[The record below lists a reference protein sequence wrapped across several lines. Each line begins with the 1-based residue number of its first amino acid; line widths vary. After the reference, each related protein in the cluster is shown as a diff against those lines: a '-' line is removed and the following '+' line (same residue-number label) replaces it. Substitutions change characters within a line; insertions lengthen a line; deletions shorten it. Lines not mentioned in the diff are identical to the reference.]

1 MDPETEF
8 LASKQET
15 GNEWELFKE
24 NVRPLKRGRNVGLL
38 NQALK
43 SHSSDLQLKKS
54 LLDTRRKLIQAIDE
68 YEGDDPLLP
77 WIECIKWVQ
86 EAFPQ
91 GGDSSGLVLIYEQ
104 CVRAFWHSDLYKD
117 DPRFLK
123 VWLEY
128 AENCVDAEVIYSFLD
143 ANEIGKSQSAYYLA
157 YALHMESK
165 SKMKIA
171 NDTFNLGISRDAQPI
186 EKLKDAYRKFL
197 IRSIRKPKIVEDDC
211 GESDLPVRSFGTVLS
226 SADSRRRNMERSELA
241 SKQMKPDRTQKIPLS
256 IFKDKTNI
264 DTMPGHQA
272 GKAKRELNPW
282 STLGARGERNKENS
296 AVPTKWT
303 TYEIPQRPGTRT
315 GGVTASASIEVF
327 VDEECSKMVRAHDR
341 DGKSSTLKFRQGDSL
356 DIKKETDLLRENP
369 LRNFPL
375 RSLPRKLFIPP
386 AFSIKRVAGVD
397 SNRGE
402 FAGQGEATDSKSLKN
417 HLLFTYLHD

>member
-91 GGDSSGLVLIYEQ
+91 GGDSSGLILIYEQ
-104 CVRAFWHSDLYKD
+104 CVRVFWHSDLYKD

-171 NDTFNLGISRDAQPI
+171 NDTFNLGISRVAQPI

-197 IRSIRKPKIVEDDC
+197 IRSMRKPKIVEDDC

-241 SKQMKPDRTQKIPLS
+241 NKQMKPDRTQKIPLS

-272 GKAKRELNPW
+272 GKAKPELNPW

-369 LRNFPL
+369 LRNFPP
-375 RSLPRKLFIPP
+375 RSLP
-386 AFSIKRVAGVD
+386 RVAGVD
-397 SNRGE
+397 EVILQGKERPT
-402 FAGQGEATDSKSLKN
+402 GQQSP
-417 HLLFTYLHD
+417 

>member
-43 SHSSDLQLKKS
+43 SHSDYQLKRS
-54 LLDTRRKLIQAIDE
+54 LLDTRRKLVEAIDE

-91 GGDSSGLVLIYEQ
+91 GGGSSGLVLIYEQ
-104 CVRAFWHSDLYKD
+104 CVRAFWHSDRYKD
-117 DPRFLK
+117 DLRYLK

-143 ANEIGKSQSAYYLA
+143 ANEIGKSHSAYYLA
-157 YALHMESK
+157 YALHTESK

-171 NDTFNLGISRDAQPI
+171 NDIFNLGISRDAQPM

-197 IRSIRKPKIVEDDC
+197 IRSMRKPKVVEDDG
-211 GESDLPVRSFGTVLS
+211 GESHLPVRSFGTVLS
-226 SADSRRRNMERSELA
+226 SADNRRQNMERSELA
-241 SKQMKPDRTQKIPLS
+241 NKQMKPNRTQKTSLS
-256 IFKDKTNI
+256 IFKDTTNI
-264 DTMPGHQA
+264 DAMPGRQSV
-272 GKAKRELNPW
+272 KAKPELNPW
-282 STLGARGERNKENS
+282 STLGAREERNKENS

-303 TYEIPQRPGTRT
+303 TYKIPQRPGART

-327 VDEECSKMVRAHDR
+327 VDEECSKMVRAHDH
-341 DGKSSTLKFRQGDSL
+341 DGMSSTLRLRQGDGL
-356 DIKKETDLLRENP
+356 DTKKEIDLLRENP

-375 RSLPRKLFIPP
+375 RSLSR
-386 AFSIKRVAGVD
+386 
-397 SNRGE
+397 
-402 FAGQGEATDSKSLKN
+402 
-417 HLLFTYLHD
+417 

>member
-43 SHSSDLQLKKS
+43 SHSDYQLKRS
-54 LLDTRRKLIQAIDE
+54 LLDTRRKLVEAIDE

-91 GGDSSGLVLIYEQ
+91 GGDSSGLMLIYEQ
-104 CVRAFWHSDLYKD
+104 CVRAFWHSDRYKD
-117 DPRFLK
+117 DLRYLK

-143 ANEIGKSQSAYYLA
+143 ANEIGKSHSAYYLA
-157 YALHMESK
+157 YALHTESK

-171 NDTFNLGISRDAQPI
+171 NDIFNLGISRDAQPI
-186 EKLKDAYRKFL
+186 EILKDAYRKFL
-197 IRSIRKPKIVEDDC
+197 IRSMRKPKVVEDDG
-211 GESDLPVRSFGTVLS
+211 GESHLPVRSFGTVLS
-226 SADSRRRNMERSELA
+226 SADNRRQNMERSELA
-241 SKQMKPDRTQKIPLS
+241 NKQMKPDRTQKTPLS
-256 IFKDKTNI
+256 IFKDTTNI
-264 DTMPGHQA
+264 DAMPGRQSV
-272 GKAKRELNPW
+272 KAKPELNPW
-282 STLGARGERNKENS
+282 STLGAREERNKENS

-303 TYEIPQRPGTRT
+303 TYKIPQRPGARA

-327 VDEECSKMVRAHDR
+327 VDEECSEMVRAHDH
-341 DGKSSTLKFRQGDSL
+341 DGMSSTLKLRQGGGL

-375 RSLPRKLFIPP
+375 RSLPR
-386 AFSIKRVAGVD
+386 
-397 SNRGE
+397 
-402 FAGQGEATDSKSLKN
+402 
-417 HLLFTYLHD
+417 

>member
-91 GGDSSGLVLIYEQ
+91 GGDSSGLILIYEQ

-197 IRSIRKPKIVEDDC
+197 IRSMRKPKIVEDDC

-272 GKAKRELNPW
+272 GKAKPELNSW

-375 RSLPRKLFIPP
+375 RSLPR
-386 AFSIKRVAGVD
+386 
-397 SNRGE
+397 
-402 FAGQGEATDSKSLKN
+402 
-417 HLLFTYLHD
+417 

>member
-43 SHSSDLQLKKS
+43 SHSDYQLKRS
-54 LLDTRRKLIQAIDE
+54 LLDTRRKLIEAIDE

-91 GGDSSGLVLIYEQ
+91 GGDSSGLILIYEQ
-104 CVRAFWHSDLYKD
+104 CVRAFWHSDRYKD
-117 DPRFLK
+117 DLRYLK

-143 ANEIGKSQSAYYLA
+143 ANEIGKSHSAYYLA

-171 NDTFNLGISRDAQPI
+171 NDIFNLGISRDAQPI

-197 IRSIRKPKIVEDDC
+197 IRSMTKPKVVEDDG
-211 GESDLPVRSFGTVLS
+211 GESHLPVRSFGTVLP
-226 SADSRRRNMERSELA
+226 SADNRRQNMERSELA
-241 SKQMKPDRTQKIPLS
+241 NKQMKPDRTQKTPLS
-256 IFKDKTNI
+256 IFKDTTNI
-264 DTMPGHQA
+264 VAMPGHQS
-272 GKAKRELNPW
+272 GKAKPELNPW
-282 STLGARGERNKENS
+282 STLGAREKRNKENS

-303 TYEIPQRPGTRT
+303 TYKIPQRPGART

-327 VDEECSKMVRAHDR
+327 VDEECSKMVRAHDH
-341 DGKSSTLKFRQGDSL
+341 DGMSSTLRLRQGGGL
-356 DIKKETDLLRENP
+356 DIKKETDLLRGNP

-375 RSLPRKLFIPP
+375 RSLPR
-386 AFSIKRVAGVD
+386 
-397 SNRGE
+397 
-402 FAGQGEATDSKSLKN
+402 
-417 HLLFTYLHD
+417 

>member
-43 SHSSDLQLKKS
+43 YHSDYQLKRS
-54 LLDTRRKLIQAIDE
+54 LLDTRRKLIEAIDE

-91 GGDSSGLVLIYEQ
+91 GGDSSGLILIYEQ
-104 CVRAFWHSDLYKD
+104 CVRAFWHSDRYKD
-117 DPRFLK
+117 DLRYLK

-171 NDTFNLGISRDAQPI
+171 NDIFNLGISRDAQPI

-197 IRSIRKPKIVEDDC
+197 IRSMTKPKVVEDDG
-211 GESDLPVRSFGTVLS
+211 GESHLPVRSFGTVLS
-226 SADSRRRNMERSELA
+226 STDNRRQNMERSQLA
-241 SKQMKPDRTQKIPLS
+241 NKQMKPDRTQKTPLS
-256 IFKDKTNI
+256 IFKDTTNI
-264 DTMPGHQA
+264 DAMPGHQSV
-272 GKAKRELNPW
+272 KAKPELNPW
-282 STLGARGERNKENS
+282 STLGAREERNKENS

-303 TYEIPQRPGTRT
+303 TYKIPQRPGART

-327 VDEECSKMVRAHDR
+327 VDEECSKMVRAQYHD
-341 DGKSSTLKFRQGDSL
+341 GMSSTLRLRQGDGL
-356 DIKKETDLLRENP
+356 YIKKETDLLRENP

-375 RSLPRKLFIPP
+375 RSLPR
-386 AFSIKRVAGVD
+386 
-397 SNRGE
+397 
-402 FAGQGEATDSKSLKN
+402 
-417 HLLFTYLHD
+417 

>member
-43 SHSSDLQLKKS
+43 YHSDYQLKRS
-54 LLDTRRKLIQAIDE
+54 LLDTRRKLIEAIDE

-91 GGDSSGLVLIYEQ
+91 GGDSSGLILIYEQ
-104 CVRAFWHSDLYKD
+104 CVRAFWHSDRYKD
-117 DPRFLK
+117 DLRYLK

-171 NDTFNLGISRDAQPI
+171 NDIFNLGISRDAQPI

-197 IRSIRKPKIVEDDC
+197 IRSMTKPKVVEDDG
-211 GESDLPVRSFGTVLS
+211 GESHLPVRSFGTVLS
-226 SADSRRRNMERSELA
+226 STDNRRQNMERSELA
-241 SKQMKPDRTQKIPLS
+241 NKQMKPDRTQKTPLS
-256 IFKDKTNI
+256 IFKDTTNI
-264 DTMPGHQA
+264 DAMPGHQSV
-272 GKAKRELNPW
+272 KAKPELNPW
-282 STLGARGERNKENS
+282 STLGAREERNKENS

-303 TYEIPQRPGTRT
+303 TYKIPQRPGART

-327 VDEECSKMVRAHDR
+327 VDEECSKMVRAQYHD
-341 DGKSSTLKFRQGDSL
+341 GMSSTLRLRQGDGL
-356 DIKKETDLLRENP
+356 YIKKETDLLRENP

-375 RSLPRKLFIPP
+375 RSLPREDL
-386 AFSIKRVAGVD
+386 ANGCNLD
-397 SNRGE
+397 
-402 FAGQGEATDSKSLKN
+402 
-417 HLLFTYLHD
+417 

>member
-43 SHSSDLQLKKS
+43 SHSDYQLKRS
-54 LLDTRRKLIQAIDE
+54 LLDTRRKLVEAIDE

-91 GGDSSGLVLIYEQ
+91 GGDSSGLVLVYEQ
-104 CVRAFWHSDLYKD
+104 CVRAFWHSDRYKD
-117 DPRFLK
+117 DLRYLK

-128 AENCVDAEVIYSFLD
+128 VGSYFSFSILFTIYLCFQIFWRLFVVMKTVLRFFCQAENCVDAEVIYSFLD
-143 ANEIGKSQSAYYLA
+143 ANEIGKSHSAYYLA

-171 NDTFNLGISRDAQPI
+171 NDIFNLGISRDAQPI

-197 IRSIRKPKIVEDDC
+197 IGSMRKPKVVEDDG
-211 GESDLPVRSFGTVLS
+211 GESHLPVRSFGTVLS
-226 SADSRRRNMERSELA
+226 SADNRRQNMERSELA
-241 SKQMKPDRTQKIPLS
+241 NKQMKPDRTQKTPLS
-256 IFKDKTNI
+256 IFKDTTNI
-264 DTMPGHQA
+264 DAMPGRQSV
-272 GKAKRELNPW
+272 KAKPELNPW
-282 STLGARGERNKENS
+282 STLGAREERNKENS

-303 TYEIPQRPGTRT
+303 TYKIPQRPGARA

-327 VDEECSKMVRAHDR
+327 VDEECSEMVRAHDH
-341 DGKSSTLKFRQGDSL
+341 DGMSSTLKLRQGGGL

-375 RSLPRKLFIPP
+375 RSLPR
-386 AFSIKRVAGVD
+386 
-397 SNRGE
+397 
-402 FAGQGEATDSKSLKN
+402 
-417 HLLFTYLHD
+417 

>member
-43 SHSSDLQLKKS
+43 YHSEYQLKRS
-54 LLDTRRKLIQAIDE
+54 LLDTRRKLIEAIDE

-91 GGDSSGLVLIYEQ
+91 GGDSSGLILIYEQ
-104 CVRAFWHSDLYKD
+104 CVRAFWHSDRYKD
-117 DPRFLK
+117 DLRYLK

-171 NDTFNLGISRDAQPI
+171 NDIFNLGISRDAQPI

-197 IRSIRKPKIVEDDC
+197 IRSMTKPKVVEDDG
-211 GESDLPVRSFGTVLS
+211 GESHLPVRSFGTVLS
-226 SADSRRRNMERSELA
+226 SADNRRQNMERSELA
-241 SKQMKPDRTQKIPLS
+241 NKQMKPDRTQKIPLS
-256 IFKDKTNI
+256 IFKDTTNI
-264 DTMPGHQA
+264 DAMPGHQSV
-272 GKAKRELNPW
+272 KAKPELNPW
-282 STLGARGERNKENS
+282 STLGAREERNKENS

-303 TYEIPQRPGTRT
+303 TYKIPQRPGARS
-315 GGVTASASIEVF
+315 GGVTAGASIEVF
-327 VDEECSKMVRAHDR
+327 VDEECSKKVRAHDH
-341 DGKSSTLKFRQGDSL
+341 DGMSSTLRLRQGDVL

-375 RSLPRKLFIPP
+375 RSLPRIWKF
-386 AFSIKRVAGVD
+386 KG
-397 SNRGE
+397 G
-402 FAGQGEATDSKSLKN
+402 SLWSSREDLAN
-417 HLLFTYLHD
+417 GCNLD

>member
-1 MDPETEF
+1 MRAPPAHTIAPFSFCSRRSTGAYMSGPSPHNLCFPANVSKQETDRSHCLKCCNLSLKIQKEEETTEEKMDPETEF

-15 GNEWELFKE
+15 
-24 NVRPLKRGRNVGLL
+24 
-38 NQALK
+38 
-43 SHSSDLQLKKS
+43 DLQLKKS

-91 GGDSSGLVLIYEQ
+91 GGDSSGLILIYEQ

-197 IRSIRKPKIVEDDC
+197 IRSMRKPKIVEDDC

-226 SADSRRRNMERSELA
+226 SADSRRRNMERSGLA

-272 GKAKRELNPW
+272 GKAKPELNPW

-369 LRNFPL
+369 LRNFPP
-375 RSLPRKLFIPP
+375 RSLPR
-386 AFSIKRVAGVD
+386 
-397 SNRGE
+397 
-402 FAGQGEATDSKSLKN
+402 
-417 HLLFTYLHD
+417 